1 MHYRTLLPRLLFC
14 CMPMALIHGS
24 DSEFIKNHLVDA
36 KLAGVLDKHAAE
48 LSQLVRKVHATPM
61 KKHGVWTF
69 DWLPGYYVKYN
80 IDRVRKRNILARSI
94 EKHKLHHMHAPEK
107 RLYHIKGRPHQL
119 NSLNYVVVI
128 KAVAGRKPQD
138 RQPLDLS
145 VVQQFVQL
153 IEDTGHIST
162 YKANYIIGEDGNISF
177 IDTDGTFNKE
187 RSFVGLI
194 RLLARDNLETYYTA
208 EALSYIKG
216 CIAKKVATLAAPKK
230 REASLLLKDLLGK
243 ANLQT

>member
-1 MHYRTLLPRLLFC
+1 MHYRTLWARIFFYG
-14 CMPMALIHGS
+14 MPILSLYGAKES
-24 DSEFIKNHLVDA
+24 AFVKNHLVDA
-36 KLAGVLDKHAAE
+36 KLAAILDEHAAE

-80 IDRVRKRNILARSI
+80 IDRVRKRNIVARSI

-107 RLYHIKGRPHQL
+107 RLYHIKGRPHKL
-119 NSLNYVVVI
+119 NSLNYVVI
-128 KAVAGRKPQD
+128 IEAVSGRKPKD
-138 RQPLDLS
+138 KRRLDLP
-145 VVQQFVQL
+145 VVKQFVQL

-162 YKANYIIGEDGNISF
+162 YGANYIIGDGGRISF
-177 IDTDGTFNKE
+177 IDTDGTFSKE

-194 RLLARDNLETYYTA
+194 RLLARDNLEDYYTKD
-208 EALSYIKG
+208 ALAYIHE
-216 CIAKKVATLAAPKK
+216 CIAKKMAKLASPKK

-243 ANLQT
+243 N